1 MNKILLVED
10 DHLLNKTLTYNLS
23 LDGYELTSVFNARD
37 AAAAIRRQRF
47 DVALLDIN
55 LPDGN
60 GYELCKLVKAEAQ
73 DTDRKSVV

>member
-37 AAAAIRRQRF
+37 AAAAIRCG
-47 DVALLDIN
+47 A
-55 LPDGN
+55 
-60 GYELCKLVKAEAQ
+60 A
-73 DTDRKSVV
+73 